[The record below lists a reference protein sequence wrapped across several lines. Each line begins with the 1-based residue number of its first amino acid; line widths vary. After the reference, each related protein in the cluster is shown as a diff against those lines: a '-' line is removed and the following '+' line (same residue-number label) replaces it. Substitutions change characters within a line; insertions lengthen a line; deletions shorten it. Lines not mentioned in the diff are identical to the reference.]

1 MTKGN
6 SYDLPLHYLH
16 VKLGQRI
23 GVLPHEQRDYA
34 MMVDCGY
41 DDAFL
46 PLMTLLNICQ
56 KRHIPKSLIIGL
68 GK

>member
-1 MTKGN
+1 MTCHFIIYN
-6 SYDLPLHYLH
+6 

-23 GVLPHEQRDYA
+23 SVLPHDQRDYA

-41 DDAFL
+41 DNTFL
-46 PLMTLLNICQ
+46 PFMTLLNICQ
-56 KRHIPKSLIIGL
+56 KRHIPKSLIIGR